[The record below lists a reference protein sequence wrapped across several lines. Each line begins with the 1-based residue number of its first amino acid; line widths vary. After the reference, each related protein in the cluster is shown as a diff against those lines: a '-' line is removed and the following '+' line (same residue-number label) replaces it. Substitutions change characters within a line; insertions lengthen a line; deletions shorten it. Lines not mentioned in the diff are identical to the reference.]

1 MLKGSIAAQAAARPC
16 RRDGVFALVP
26 PLRIAERGPGGED
39 WTEAEIGP
47 GARESDDARPSEP
60 MKLTRLL
67 RRADIVRMA
76 LRPLTGP
83 FTVDTYQRLGEL
95 GILGAADRVELIDG
109 QVVEMSPIGDRHA
122 SCVRRL
128 IGLFARHLVDVAVID
143 AQNPVVLGQRDA
155 PQPDVTLLQ
164 PRANGYPH
172 HPRAQ
177 DILLVIEVADTTVA
191 YDRDSTLPLYARAGV
206 PEAWLDALEADRAAL
221 CRQTPDPPYTSL

>member
-1 MLKGSIAAQAAARPC
+1 
-16 RRDGVFALVP
+16 
-26 PLRIAERGPGGED
+26 
-39 WTEAEIGP
+39 
-47 GARESDDARPSEP
+47 

-76 LRPLTGP
+76 LRPLKGP
-83 FTVDTYQRLGEL
+83 FTVDSYQRLAEL
-95 GILGAADRVELIDG
+95 GILGEDDRVELIDG

-128 IGLFARHLVDVAVID
+128 NGLFARHLLDVAVVD
-143 AQNPVVLGQRDA
+143 VQNPVVLGQREA

-164 PRANGYPH
+164 PRADGYPH

-191 YDRDSTLPLYARAGV
+191 YDRDIKLPLYARAGV
-206 PEAWLDALEADRAAL
+206 PEAWLVDLEADRVEL
-221 CRQTPDPPYTSL
+221 CREPADGRYTSIRLVSRADTITPLRFPNMKVSADEVLG

>member
-1 MLKGSIAAQAAARPC
+1 MTPNPRC
-16 RRDGVFALVP
+16 
-26 PLRIAERGPGGED
+26 PL
-39 WTEAEIGP
+39 
-47 GARESDDARPSEP
+47 
-60 MKLTRLL
+60 KLTRQL

-128 IGLFARHLVDVAVID
+128 NGLFARQLLDVAVID
-143 AQNPVVLGQRDA
+143 VQNPVVLGQRDA
-155 PQPDVTLLQ
+155 PQPDVTLLA
-164 PRANGYPH
+164 PRADAYPH

-177 DILLVIEVADTTVA
+177 DILLVIEVADTTAA
-191 YDRDSTLPLYARAGV
+191 YDRDVKLPLYARVGI
-206 PEAWLDALEADRAAL
+206 PEAWLVDLERDRVQV
-221 CRQTPDPPYTSL
+221 CREPAGGRYTSVRAVSRGNTITPLRFPTMTVAADDVLG

>member
-1 MLKGSIAAQAAARPC
+1 MASCAADPRQLGPTRAKGMAPD
-16 RRDGVFALVP
+16 RRS
-26 PLRIAERGPGGED
+26 PLR
-39 WTEAEIGP
+39 
-47 GARESDDARPSEP
+47 
-60 MKLTRLL
+60 LTRHL

-76 LRPLTGP
+76 LPPLKGP
-83 FTVDTYQRLGEL
+83 FTVDTYQRLAEL
-95 GILGAADRVELIDG
+95 GNLGEDDRVELIDG

-172 HPRAQ
+172 HPRAA
-177 DILLVIEVADTTVA
+177 DILLVIEVADTTLA
-191 YDRDSTLPLYARAGV
+191 YDRDTKMPLYARAGI
-206 PEAWLDALEADRAAL
+206 PEAWLVDLAADVIQVHRN
-221 CRQTPDPPYTSL
+221 